1 MTDKPVFTDPFY
13 IDKFMEIQQQN
24 IVLYKSLLRIY
35 EKIGICSE
43 FMNITFFPLISLP
56 GGKNRK
62 ISKH

>member
-35 EKIGICSE
+35 ENEDTRALVEQQLGAGIFEILKAC
-43 FMNITFFPLISLP
+43 PA
-56 GGKNRK
+56 
-62 ISKH
+62 

>member
-35 EKIGICSE
+35 ENETTRHIVERAIGEDVFEVLKKC
-43 FMNITFFPLISLP
+43 PA
-56 GGKNRK
+56 
-62 ISKH
+62 